1 MFHTRQPV
9 YLFQHNVY
17 IYAVHKTIFDMYHE
31 SFLNLLIVKFVQFY
45 NHIHTNILV
54 IWLEYL
60 SWIYFQRSFFPQMSF
75 SKSFNDID
83 IRVISDKHD
92 SAGYISC
99 EFVEKLMNKM
109 EFNVCSQNKVFTSWL
124 HYYIVKHNF

>member
-45 NHIHTNILV
+45 NQI
-54 IWLEYL
+54 
-60 SWIYFQRSFFPQMSF
+60 
-75 SKSFNDID
+75 KD

-92 SAGYISC
+92 SAGNISC
-99 EFVEKLMNKM
+99 EFVKINE
-109 EFNVCSQNKVFTSWL
+109 
-124 HYYIVKHNF
+124 